1 MYIKN
6 GIQNSVRHDLTS
18 RILPLASMKVKCYGL
33 KLRVTK
39 TEMIYGIVY
48 QHPSSNLET
57 FLSNFYLV
65 ISKIDKKG
73 NSALYLVTLI
83 LIF

>member
-6 GIQNSVRHDLTS
+6 GVQNSVRHDLTS

-39 TEMIYGIVY
+39 TEI
-48 QHPSSNLET
+48 
-57 FLSNFYLV
+57 
-65 ISKIDKKG
+65 
-73 NSALYLVTLI
+73 
-83 LIF
+83 